1 MDFITITEVE
11 AIARVSFGTNT
22 TVASFGI
29 RAFRVF
35 GASTFLLAFVDVY
48 SETMKSLSV
57 DIVFDKDRK
66 NFLNS
71 NSGQRFL
78 SYIA

>member
-1 MDFITITEVE
+1 MEFITITEVE
-11 AIARVSFGTNT
+11 TIARVSFSTNT
-22 TVASFGI
+22 SVASFGI

-57 DIVFDKDRK
+57 ISVFDKDRK
-66 NFLNS
+66 NFLNQA
-71 NSGQRFL
+71 NSGQGFL
-78 SYIA
+78 FI